1 MSKIRTILTTVI
13 AGGFLV
19 AGTAAASA
27 ALDPAEPPASVH
39 SVRGG
44 EHPECYDSVK
54 ANDPADFCYQV
65 IGPWNSRLLT
75 NEEVAARFSS
85 DEMAG
90 NGLTPDEIRK
100 YHPEYTST
108 K

>member
-44 EHPECYDSVK
+44 EHPECYDPVK